1 MADIRFVTKFLL
13 NMKHDKNFYIINN
26 ENNLYT
32 CNICNKYTT
41 HHKSALT
48 RHLKGHDINY
58 SFDCVD
64 CKKSINVIPSS
75 NNFLNIS
82 KNVLQSSKNV
92 LQSSK
97 NVNQ

>member
-1 MADIRFVTKFLL
+1 MADIRFVTKFLF

-41 HHKSALT
+41 HHKSAIS
-48 RHLKGHDINY
+48 RHLKAHDINY

-75 NNFLNIS
+75 
-82 KNVLQSSKNV
+82 KNVLQSSKNI
-92 LQSSK
+92 
-97 NVNQ
+97 NR

>member
-75 NNFLNIS
+75 
-82 KNVLQSSKNV
+82 KNV

-97 NVNQ
+97 NVNR

>member
-1 MADIRFVTKFLL
+1 MADMRFVTKFLF

-32 CNICNKYTT
+32 CNICNKFTT
-41 HHKSALT
+41 PYKVAML
-48 RHLKGHDINY
+48 RHLKSHSINY

-75 NNFLNIS
+75 NN
-82 KNVLQSSKNV
+82 VLMSSRK
-92 LQSSK
+92 
-97 NVNQ
+97 VNQ

>member
-1 MADIRFVTKFLL
+1 MTDIRFVTKFLL

-75 NNFLNIS
+75 
-82 KNVLQSSKNV
+82 KNVLQSSRNV

-97 NVNQ
+97 NVNR

>member
-75 NNFLNIS
+75 
-82 KNVLQSSKNV
+82 KNVLQSSRK
-92 LQSSK
+92 
-97 NVNQ
+97 VNQ

>member
-1 MADIRFVTKFLL
+1 MADIRFVTKFLF

-41 HHKSALT
+41 PYKVAMA
-48 RHLKGHDINY
+48 RHLKAHEINY

-92 LQSSK
+92 
-97 NVNQ
+97 NR

>member
-1 MADIRFVTKFLL
+1 MADIRFVTKFLF

-75 NNFLNIS
+75 
-82 KNVLQSSKNV
+82 KNV